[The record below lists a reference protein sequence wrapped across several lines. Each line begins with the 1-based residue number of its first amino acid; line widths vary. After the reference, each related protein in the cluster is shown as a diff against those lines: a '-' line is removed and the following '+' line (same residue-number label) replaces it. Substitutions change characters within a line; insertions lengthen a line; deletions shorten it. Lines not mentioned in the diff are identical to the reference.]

1 MLLPTFVLGPIPSLA
16 LLCCYFWLLLDA
28 VTKLPYIQIPS
39 HIFDSIPAVDV
50 CTPLLVFDFD
60 TLSFFKIADSDVYNH
75 LTFVGIYFL
84 SGQPYLNIYA
94 CKG

>member
-1 MLLPTFVLGPIPSLA
+1 M
-16 LLCCYFWLLLDA
+16 FWLLLSH
-28 VTKLPYIQIPS
+28 IQISSP
-39 HIFDSIPAVDV
+39 IFDSIPEVDV

-75 LTFVGIYFL
+75 LTFAGIYFL